1 MSEEVDEEVCH
12 PFDLETE
19 LVQDTHVDGAPP
31 EPSATLRTYKYEV
44 AVKKTCTKGIEET
57 LPPLLLHVVFSFDPH
72 RVSTD
77 HAPFRN
83 HPLSLEITVE
93 HPSKPPPVVAPLVC
107 ERDTGMWRT
116 YVEFGLPYLKGGNFV
131 VTFGTNTFDNF
142 SSGNIR
148 GAYFLDNVAVQ
159 DGRND
164 AATGTSTDATGQRSD
179 YDEEADSVVR
189 YDGSEEE

>member
-1 MSEEVDEEVCH
+1 MSEEGDEEVYGAL
-12 PFDLETE
+12 DLETE
-19 LVQDTHVDGAPP
+19 LVQDTHIYGATP
-31 EPSATLRTYKYEV
+31 EPSATLRTYRYEV
-44 AVKKTCTKGIEET
+44 AVNRTCTKGVEET
-57 LPPLLLHVVFSFDPH
+57 LPPLQLHVVFSFDPH
-72 RVSTD
+72 HVSTD

-83 HPLSLEITVE
+83 HPPSLEITVQ

-131 VTFGTNTFDNF
+131 VTFGTNTFEKF

-164 AATGTSTDATGQRSD
+164 VAMGTSTDATGQRSG
-179 YDEEADSVVR
+179 YDEAADSVVR
-189 YDGSEEE
+189 CDGSDEE